1 MRSTF
6 IRTLTQIASYDER
19 VVLLTGDLGFSV
31 IEPFAD
37 AFPDRFYNVGVAEQN
52 MIGLATGLAESGFIP
67 YTYSIA
73 TFATLRPFEFIR
85 NGPVLQH
92 LPVRIVGVGG
102 GFEYGHA
109 GPTHHAIED
118 IAVMRTQDGLAIA
131 SPTDYEQAAS
141 ALLALHDYDGPVY
154 FRLGKDERRVVPG
167 LQGAFHIGKLE
178 ALQSGGQIALVATG
192 SISPEV
198 AVATEQL
205 AAEGLEVSFLV
216 AGCLSPVPVD
226 DLLQHLR
233 GSRVAIV
240 VENHSRNGGLGSIV
254 CEVVAENSLPV
265 RVVRCG
271 IDGHQPSDSGGE
283 EQYLNDWHHLSAS
296 KICETV
302 RQQFALLER

>member
-6 IRTLTQIASYDER
+6 VRTLTQIASHDER

-52 MIGLATGLAESGFIP
+52 MVGLATGLADGGLVP

-141 ALLALHDYDGPVY
+141 ALLALHDYPGPVY

-167 LQGAFHIGKLE
+167 LRGAFHVGKLE
-178 ALQSGGQIALVATG
+178 VLRSGGQVALVTTG

-198 AVATEQL
+198 AAASEQL
-205 AAEGLEVSFLV
+205 AGQGIDVSFLV
-216 AGCLSPVPVD
+216 AGCLSPAPVE
-226 DLLQHLR
+226 DLLEHLR
-233 GSRVAIV
+233 GTRVAVV

-254 CEVVAENSLPV
+254 CEVVAEHSLAV

-271 IDGHQPSDSGGE
+271 IDGHQPHGSGGG
-283 EQYLNDWHHLSAS
+283 EQYLNDWHNLSAS
-296 KICETV
+296 KICEIV
-302 RQQFALLER
+302 RQQLAVL